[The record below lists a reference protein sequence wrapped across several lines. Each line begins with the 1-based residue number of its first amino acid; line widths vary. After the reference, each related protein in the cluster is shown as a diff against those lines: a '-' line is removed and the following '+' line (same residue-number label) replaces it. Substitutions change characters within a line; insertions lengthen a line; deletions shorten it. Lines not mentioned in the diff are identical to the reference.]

1 MQFNSTYHLRRFAL
15 QISLLRHLAV
25 TIRHCAVTNGRRHI
39 RFDIDCAAHPSGV
52 SVRNLMREA
61 DGPRRKVKNSASGA
75 VNGTTTGGGP
85 AATVASNRPVA
96 PDASSTS
103 VAAAA
108 ASGTPQEGVEA
119 SGSSTSVKAG
129 SGSEIGNGPSLPDSS
144 GDVVGT
150 GGTAAAQ
157 DADDCHDDAEG
168 ALGSTQAAQAD
179 STSTEPSAGGPQ
191 HRASNWMSV
200 IERLELEYGGGGGG
214 FGGNDSV
221 SGSGSDD
228 SEGEDGEDRG
238 GSGGEGG
245 DGGGG
250 KKKAKAKKKHVRK
263 HSFDYE
269 DDFIDDSELE
279 KQYYAKVERRE
290 GGGRCIDY

>member
-1 MQFNSTYHLRRFAL
+1 
-15 QISLLRHLAV
+15 
-25 TIRHCAVTNGRRHI
+25 
-39 RFDIDCAAHPSGV
+39 
-52 SVRNLMREA
+52 MREA
-61 DGPRRKVKNSASGA
+61 DGPRRKVKNSASVS
-75 VNGTTTGGGP
+75 VNGTNTGGGP
-85 AATVASNRPVA
+85 SVTAASNRPVA
-96 PDASSTS
+96 PDADTTS
-103 VAAAA
+103 VAAAGT
-108 ASGTPQEGVEA
+108 SGTPLEGVEA
-119 SGSSTSVKAG
+119 PGSSTSVKVG

-144 GDVVGT
+144 GDAAGT

-157 DADDCHDDAEG
+157 DADDCDDDADG
-168 ALGSTQAAQAD
+168 AVGSSQAGQAD

-200 IERLELEYGGGGGG
+200 IERLELEYGGGGG
-214 FGGNDSV
+214 FGGNDSL

-245 DGGGG
+245 DVGGG

-279 KQYYAKVERRE
+279 KQYYAKVEE
-290 GGGRCIDY
+290 KGGRIC